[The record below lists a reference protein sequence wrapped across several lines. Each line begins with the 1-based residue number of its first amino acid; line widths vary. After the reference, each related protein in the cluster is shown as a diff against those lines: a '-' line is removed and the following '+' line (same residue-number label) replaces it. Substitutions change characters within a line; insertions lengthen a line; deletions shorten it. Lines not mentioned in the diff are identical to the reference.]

1 MIFLIGEHDRA
12 LSSSSH
18 TLARLNDDAN
28 DMRDFD
34 DPEHLS
40 DVVVETQ
47 PLLPKKKKK
56 TPPLAKLFEDDDDT
70 LCGLGLERTPSSSSR
85 RMILST
91 KVVSIACV
99 CVAAMTT
106 ILACAWTTTTNNDL
120 LTTTRWRKRQFLF
133 REGVG
138 KESNDALEAMHASA
152 AAKDL
157 DDDDDGDDARS
168 LLSRENDD
176 DEDNAI
182 ETTTTTTKS
191 ETKQQVEPELAFHTE
206 DEIAS
211 VIAAVV
217 EGDEKKTNERE
228 EEKKRRRSRMKT
240 SLTEKETT
248 TTTTTTTTREEEP
261 SRMGMTEQYDGLDR
275 EGGVDERSK
284 DALTNRGE
292 STKESVSSMD
302 AATSTSDADEEDKDD
317 QEDEAEEQ
325 SQAEEKSRAW
335 ELSTYLNVQPDS
347 EKSAE
352 SLVALIASAGGD
364 ERELEKYVKVVEP
377 IDPSQWPVNIDKAMY
392 ALKSIFRLKSRE
404 MAESQLEAKLGDFFV
419 DDEME
424 DGIATRNRRS
434 LKSEPAEE
442 AGELGYFEM
451 GTFIEDAM
459 NGRVR
464 EKTNDDDDDDNNDYH
479 SITETSRSKVGFG
492 NPEASLGE
500 ADDNKASFDNQ
511 ATGALGYFEFKDFV
525 KDAVLAHPTMTKD
538 DDNEEDTS
546 IWEPVGIRIDE
557 ETPRLGKLIEEPSKS
572 NESLKELG
580 LTADDVKFLYK
591 AYKKEKKEKE
601 NLEDN
606 LERFNKNT
614 VEDDNEDDEAMTSAK
629 AWNLN
634 HLRGMGWFEA
644 LIDRD
649 KETGKLSS
657 KWWQTEKI
665 PELGKLFS
673 HVYRWQLAK
682 DAKDEK
688 ALILDA
694 AGLLDTSNLAVPMDA
709 IRVISAHASN
719 DFDVMF
725 LSNLGT
731 KDPIFETFPDSSGNV
746 IEIRKW
752 QGTQDA
758 TNANAYIVS
767 AQFVHKIFDFILSS
781 DMNAPK
787 ESLENWLGRVVCGAK
802 EQQPQQDDS
811 GETSSV
817 VSLESN
823 VDESLSEE
831 STLAKKPVVGKHVF
845 NCYSATGVQLKPTTS
860 NASSKQ
866 DRHSTADAANSAR
879 FDAAAKNGD
888 AAVGIF
894 KEKEG

>member
-1 MIFLIGEHDRA
+1 
-12 LSSSSH
+12 
-18 TLARLNDDAN
+18 
-28 DMRDFD
+28 MRD
-34 DPEHLS
+34 DPERVIMCPNNNNNNNNNNSSLS
-40 DVVVETQ
+40 FSDDDVETQ
-47 PLLPKKKKK
+47 PLLLKPKKTTQKKR
-56 TPPLAKLFEDDDDT
+56 FEDV
-70 LCGLGLERTPSSSSR
+70 
-85 RMILST
+85 ST
-91 KVVSIACV
+91 KTKVFVVFCV
-99 CVAAMTT
+99 VVVGAM
-106 ILACAWTTTTNNDL
+106 LACETWTTTT
-120 LTTTRWRKRQFLF
+120 TTWTIGTKRRQFLF

-138 KESNDALEAMHASA
+138 KESSSSTIIIDA
-152 AAKDL
+152 AAADL
-157 DDDDDGDDARS
+157 DDAEDAS
-168 LLSRENDD
+168 SKDAMTTTMTTLSREEEDD
-176 DEDNAI
+176 VEKNSD
-182 ETTTTTTKS
+182 TKR
-191 ETKQQVEPELAFHTE
+191 VEPELAFHTE

-228 EEKKRRRSRMKT
+228 EEKKRRRRNNAMKT
-240 SLTEKETT
+240 SSPEKETT
-248 TTTTTTTTREEEP
+248 TTATREEP
-261 SRMGMTEQYDGLDR
+261 SRMGMTEQYDALDR
-275 EGGVDERSK
+275 EGSVDERSN
-284 DALTNRGE
+284 DALTRGE
-292 STKESVSSMD
+292 STKERVSMD
-302 AATSTSDADEEDKDD
+302 AATSTSDAEEDKDD

-335 ELSTYLNVQPDS
+335 ELSTYLNVQPES

-404 MAESQLEAKLGDFFV
+404 MEESQLEAKLGDLFV

-442 AGELGYFEM
+442 GGKLGYFDM
-451 GTFIEDAM
+451 GKFIEDAM

-464 EKTNDDDDDDNNDYH
+464 EKTNEDDDDEKDEKDEKDDDDDDYD
-479 SITETSRSKVGFG
+479 SIIETSRSKVGFG
-492 NPEASLGE
+492 DPEASLGK
-500 ADDNKASFDNQ
+500 ADDNKASLDNQ
-511 ATGALGYFEFKDFV
+511 AVGALGYFDFKDFV
-525 KDAVLAHPTMTKD
+525 KDVVSVHSAMTED
-538 DDNEEDTS
+538 DDNEEHAS
-546 IWEPVGIRIDE
+546 NLASVGIQLGEGRRE
-557 ETPRLGKLIEEPSKS
+557 ETPRLGKSIEEPSKS

-606 LERFNKNT
+606 LERFNKST

-767 AQFVHKIFDFILSS
+767 AQFVNKIFDFILSS
-781 DMNAPK
+781 EMNAPK

-811 GETSSV
+811 GETSSD
-817 VSLESN
+817 SLESN

-845 NCYSATGVQLKPTTS
+845 NCYSATGVQVKPTTS

-866 DRHSTADAANSAR
+866 DRRSTADAANSAG
-879 FDAAAKNGD
+879 FDAGAKNGD
-888 AAVGIF
+888 AVGIF
-894 KEKEG
+894 KEKG

>member
-1 MIFLIGEHDRA
+1 
-12 LSSSSH
+12 
-18 TLARLNDDAN
+18 
-28 DMRDFD
+28 MRDD
-34 DPEHLS
+34 DPEQRVLIMCPNTNTNNNNNNGSSLS
-40 DVVVETQ
+40 FSDVETQ
-47 PLLPKKKKK
+47 PLLSLQKPKKTTQKKHR
-56 TPPLAKLFEDDDDT
+56 FEDHVMST
-70 LCGLGLERTPSSSSR
+70 GK
-85 RMILST
+85 T
-91 KVVSIACV
+91 KVFF
-99 CVAAMTT
+99 VAAVFCVVVFVGAMLGTK
-106 ILACAWTTTTNNDL
+106 
-120 LTTTRWRKRQFLF
+120 RRQFLF

-138 KESNDALEAMHASA
+138 KESSSSSTIIVDA
-152 AAKDL
+152 AAADL
-157 DDDDDGDDARS
+157 DDADAKS
-168 LLSRENDD
+168 SKDAMTTTKTTTPSREED
-176 DEDNAI
+176 DEDVEKNSD
-182 ETTTTTTKS
+182 TKR
-191 ETKQQVEPELAFHTE
+191 VEPELAFHTE

-228 EEKKRRRSRMKT
+228 EEKKRRRRNNAMKT
-240 SLTEKETT
+240 SSSSPEKETT
-248 TTTTTTTTREEEP
+248 TTTTATREEP
-261 SRMGMTEQYDGLDR
+261 SRMGMTEQYDALDR
-275 EGGVDERSK
+275 DERSN
-284 DALTNRGE
+284 DALTRGE
-292 STKESVSSMD
+292 STKERVSMD
-302 AATSTSDADEEDKDD
+302 AATSTSDAEEDKDD

-335 ELSTYLNVQPDS
+335 ELSTYLNVQPES

-442 AGELGYFEM
+442 GGKLGYFDM
-451 GTFIEDAM
+451 GKFIEDAM

-464 EKTNDDDDDDNNDYH
+464 EKTNEDDDDDDDEKDEKDDDDDDYD
-479 SITETSRSKVGFG
+479 SIIETSRSKVGFG
-492 NPEASLGE
+492 DPEASLGE
-500 ADDNKASFDNQ
+500 ADDNKASLDNQ
-511 ATGALGYFEFKDFV
+511 AVGALGYFDFKDFV
-525 KDAVLAHPTMTKD
+525 KDVVSVHSAMTED
-538 DDNEEDTS
+538 DDNEEHAS
-546 IWEPVGIRIDE
+546 NLASVGIQLGEGRRE
-557 ETPRLGKLIEEPSKS
+557 ETPRLGKSIEEPSKS

-606 LERFNKNT
+606 LERFNKST

-767 AQFVHKIFDFILSS
+767 AQFVNKIFDFILSS
-781 DMNAPK
+781 EMNAPK

-802 EQQPQQDDS
+802 EPRNQWS
-811 GETSSV
+811 GNTC
-817 VSLESN
+817 LI
-823 VDESLSEE
+823 
-831 STLAKKPVVGKHVF
+831 
-845 NCYSATGVQLKPTTS
+845 ATPRRACK
-860 NASSKQ
+860 
-866 DRHSTADAANSAR
+866 
-879 FDAAAKNGD
+879 
-888 AAVGIF
+888 
-894 KEKEG
+894 

>member
-1 MIFLIGEHDRA
+1 
-12 LSSSSH
+12 
-18 TLARLNDDAN
+18 
-28 DMRDFD
+28 MRDFD
-34 DPEHLS
+34 DPEEQQLLCQNNNNSLS
-40 DVVVETQ
+40 DVVETQ

-56 TPPLAKLFEDDDDT
+56 TPSLAKLFEDD
-70 LCGLGLERTPSSSSR
+70 GLGIERTSSR
-85 RMILST
+85 RMGVST
-91 KVVSIACV
+91 KVVVACV
-99 CVAAMTT
+99 CVAAMT

-120 LTTTRWRKRQFLF
+120 LTTLLRKRQSLF

-138 KESNDALEAMHASA
+138 KESNDVAALKAMHSSA

-157 DDDDDGDDARS
+157 D
-168 LLSRENDD
+168 DD

-182 ETTTTTTKS
+182 ETTTTKS
-191 ETKQQVEPELAFHTE
+191 ETKHQVEPELAFHTE

-240 SLTEKETT
+240 SLTEKE
-248 TTTTTTTTREEEP
+248 TTTTTTTREEEP

-442 AGELGYFEM
+442 GGKLGYFDM
-451 GTFIEDAM
+451 GKFIEDAM

-464 EKTNDDDDDDNNDYH
+464 EKTNDDDNNDYD

-492 NPEASLGE
+492 DLEASLAE
-500 ADDNKASFDNQ
+500 ADDNKASLDNQ
-511 ATGALGYFEFKDFV
+511 AAVGALGYFEFKDFV
-525 KDAVLAHPTMTKD
+525 KDAVSAHPTMTED
-538 DDNEEDTS
+538 DDNEENTS
-546 IWEPVGIRIDE
+546 IWQPVGIRLDE
-557 ETPRLGKLIEEPSKS
+557 DTPRLGKSIEEPSKS

-845 NCYSATGVQLKPTTS
+845 NCYSATGVQVKPTTS

-879 FDAAAKNGD
+879 FDAGAKNGD

-894 KEKEG
+894 KEKGG

>member
-1 MIFLIGEHDRA
+1 
-12 LSSSSH
+12 
-18 TLARLNDDAN
+18 
-28 DMRDFD
+28 MRDFD
-34 DPEHLS
+34 DPEEQQLLCQNNNNSLS
-40 DVVVETQ
+40 DVVETQ

-56 TPPLAKLFEDDDDT
+56 TPKLVAKLFEDDD
-70 LCGLGLERTPSSSSR
+70 GLGIERTSSR
-85 RMILST
+85 RMGVST
-91 KVVSIACV
+91 KVVVACV
-99 CVAAMTT
+99 CVAAMT

-120 LTTTRWRKRQFLF
+120 LTTLLRKRQSLF

-138 KESNDALEAMHASA
+138 KESNDVAALKAMHSSA

-157 DDDDDGDDARS
+157 D
-168 LLSRENDD
+168 DD

-182 ETTTTTTKS
+182 ETTTTKS
-191 ETKQQVEPELAFHTE
+191 ETKHQVEPELAFHTE

-240 SLTEKETT
+240 SLTEKE
-248 TTTTTTTTREEEP
+248 TTTTTTTREEEP

-442 AGELGYFEM
+442 GGKLGYFDM
-451 GTFIEDAM
+451 GKFIEDAM

-464 EKTNDDDDDDNNDYH
+464 EKTNDDDDDDDDDYD
-479 SITETSRSKVGFG
+479 SITQTSRSKVGFG
-492 NPEASLGE
+492 DLEASLAE
-500 ADDNKASFDNQ
+500 ADDNKASLDNQ
-511 ATGALGYFEFKDFV
+511 AAVGALGYFEFKDFV
-525 KDAVLAHPTMTKD
+525 RDAVSAHPTMTED
-538 DDNEEDTS
+538 DDNEEYTS
-546 IWEPVGIRIDE
+546 NWESVGIQLGEDRRE
-557 ETPRLGKLIEEPSKS
+557 ETPRLGKSIEEPSKS

-601 NLEDN
+601 NLEDD

-845 NCYSATGVQLKPTTS
+845 NCYSATGVQVKPTTS

-879 FDAAAKNGD
+879 FDAGAKNGD

-894 KEKEG
+894 KEKGG

>member
-1 MIFLIGEHDRA
+1 
-12 LSSSSH
+12 
-18 TLARLNDDAN
+18 
-28 DMRDFD
+28 MRDD
-34 DPEHLS
+34 DPEQRVLMCRNTNTNNNTNNNNGSSLS
-40 DVVVETQ
+40 FSDDETQ
-47 PLLPKKKKK
+47 PLLSLQKTKK
-56 TPPLAKLFEDDDDT
+56 TTQKKHRFEDHV
-70 LCGLGLERTPSSSSR
+70 
-85 RMILST
+85 MST
-91 KVVSIACV
+91 GKTKKVFF
-99 CVAAMTT
+99 VAAVFCVVVFVGAMLVGTK
-106 ILACAWTTTTNNDL
+106 
-120 LTTTRWRKRQFLF
+120 RRQFLF

-138 KESNDALEAMHASA
+138 KESSSSSTIIVDA
-152 AAKDL
+152 AAADL
-157 DDDDDGDDARS
+157 DDAKDAS
-168 LLSRENDD
+168 SSKDAMTTTTQTTPSREED
-176 DEDNAI
+176 DEDVEKNSD
-182 ETTTTTTKS
+182 TKR
-191 ETKQQVEPELAFHTE
+191 VEPELAFHTE

-228 EEKKRRRSRMKT
+228 EEKKRRRRNNAMKT
-240 SLTEKETT
+240 SSSSPEKETT
-248 TTTTTTTTREEEP
+248 TTTTTTREEP
-261 SRMGMTEQYDGLDR
+261 SRMGMTEQYDALDR
-275 EGGVDERSK
+275 DERSN
-284 DALTNRGE
+284 DALTRGE
-292 STKESVSSMD
+292 STKERVSMD
-302 AATSTSDADEEDKDD
+302 AATSTSDAEEDKDD

-335 ELSTYLNVQPDS
+335 ELSTYLNVQPES

-404 MAESQLEAKLGDFFV
+404 MEESQLEAKLGDLF

-442 AGELGYFEM
+442 GGKLGYFDM
-451 GTFIEDAM
+451 GKFIEDAM

-464 EKTNDDDDDDNNDYH
+464 EKTNEDDDDDDDEKNEKNDDDDDYD
-479 SITETSRSKVGFG
+479 SIIETSRSKV
-492 NPEASLGE
+492 ASLGK
-500 ADDNKASFDNQ
+500 ADDNKASLDNQ
-511 ATGALGYFEFKDFV
+511 AVGALGYFDFKDFV
-525 KDAVLAHPTMTKD
+525 KDVVSVHSAMTED
-538 DDNEEDTS
+538 DDNEEHAS
-546 IWEPVGIRIDE
+546 NLASVGIQLGEGRRE
-557 ETPRLGKLIEEPSKS
+557 ETPRLGKSIEEPSKS

-606 LERFNKNT
+606 LERFNKST

-767 AQFVHKIFDFILSS
+767 AQFVNKIFDFILSS
-781 DMNAPK
+781 EMNAPK

-811 GETSSV
+811 GGTSSD
-817 VSLESN
+817 SLESN

-845 NCYSATGVQLKPTTS
+845 NCYSATGVQVKPTTS

-866 DRHSTADAANSAR
+866 DRRSTADAANSAG
-879 FDAAAKNGD
+879 FDAGAKNGD
-888 AAVGIF
+888 AVGIF
-894 KEKEG
+894 KEKG

>member
-1 MIFLIGEHDRA
+1 
-12 LSSSSH
+12 
-18 TLARLNDDAN
+18 
-28 DMRDFD
+28 
-34 DPEHLS
+34 
-40 DVVVETQ
+40 
-47 PLLPKKKKK
+47 
-56 TPPLAKLFEDDDDT
+56 
-70 LCGLGLERTPSSSSR
+70 
-85 RMILST
+85 
-91 KVVSIACV
+91 
-99 CVAAMTT
+99 
-106 ILACAWTTTTNNDL
+106 
-120 LTTTRWRKRQFLF
+120 
-133 REGVG
+133 
-138 KESNDALEAMHASA
+138 
-152 AAKDL
+152 
-157 DDDDDGDDARS
+157 
-168 LLSRENDD
+168 
-176 DEDNAI
+176 
-182 ETTTTTTKS
+182 
-191 ETKQQVEPELAFHTE
+191 
-206 DEIAS
+206 
-211 VIAAVV
+211 
-217 EGDEKKTNERE
+217 
-228 EEKKRRRSRMKT
+228 
-240 SLTEKETT
+240 
-248 TTTTTTTTREEEP
+248 
-261 SRMGMTEQYDGLDR
+261 
-275 EGGVDERSK
+275 
-284 DALTNRGE
+284 
-292 STKESVSSMD
+292 
-302 AATSTSDADEEDKDD
+302 
-317 QEDEAEEQ
+317 
-325 SQAEEKSRAW
+325 
-335 ELSTYLNVQPDS
+335 
-347 EKSAE
+347 
-352 SLVALIASAGGD
+352 
-364 ERELEKYVKVVEP
+364 
-377 IDPSQWPVNIDKAMY
+377 
-392 ALKSIFRLKSRE
+392 
-404 MAESQLEAKLGDFFV
+404 
-419 DDEME
+419 
-424 DGIATRNRRS
+424 
-434 LKSEPAEE
+434 
-442 AGELGYFEM
+442 
-451 GTFIEDAM
+451 
-459 NGRVR
+459 VR
-464 EKTNDDDDDDNNDYH
+464 EKTNDDDDDDDNNDYD

-492 NPEASLGE
+492 DLEASLAE
-500 ADDNKASFDNQ
+500 ADDNKASLDNQ
-511 ATGALGYFEFKDFV
+511 AAVGALGYFEFKDFV
-525 KDAVLAHPTMTKD
+525 RDAVSAHPTMTED
-538 DDNEEDTS
+538 DDNEEFTS
-546 IWEPVGIRIDE
+546 NWESVGIKLGEDRRE
-557 ETPRLGKLIEEPSKS
+557 ETPRLGKSIEEPSKS

-601 NLEDN
+601 NLEDD

-845 NCYSATGVQLKPTTS
+845 NCYSATGVQVKPTTS

-879 FDAAAKNGD
+879 FDAGAKNGD

-894 KEKEG
+894 KEKGG

>member
-1 MIFLIGEHDRA
+1 
-12 LSSSSH
+12 
-18 TLARLNDDAN
+18 
-28 DMRDFD
+28 MRDDPGTRQNNSPPPD
-34 DPEHLS
+34 D
-40 DVVVETQ
+40 VETQ
-47 PLLPKKKKK
+47 PLLKKKK
-56 TPPLAKLFEDDDDT
+56 TPLTPKLEDDADDV
-70 LCGLGLERTPSSSSR
+70 LDERTR
-85 RMILST
+85 RRRKHPTRMST
-91 KVVSIACV
+91 VVVVAV
-99 CVAAMTT
+99 CVVVATM
-106 ILACAWTTTTNNDL
+106 LACAWTTTRIGNNPEVNNA
-120 LTTTRWRKRQFLF
+120 TRVSMAAKRQFLF

-138 KESNDALEAMHASA
+138 KESKDAAALDSA
-152 AAKDL
+152 AADL
-157 DDDDDGDDARS
+157 DDDDSDDSDDEAMMT
-168 LLSRENDD
+168 LSRE
-176 DEDNAI
+176 EDVEKNSA
-182 ETTTTTTKS
+182 K
-191 ETKQQVEPELAFHTE
+191 QVEPELAFHTE

-228 EEKKRRRSRMKT
+228 EEKKRRRRAMKK
-240 SLTEKETT
+240 EKEDAFPRARTA
-248 TTTTTTTTREEEP
+248 TREEP
-261 SRMGMTEQYDGLDR
+261 MMGMTEKYDELDR
-275 EGGVDERSK
+275 EGVDERSN
-284 DALTNRGE
+284 DALTRGE
-292 STKESVSSMD
+292 STKERVSD
-302 AATSTSDADEEDKDD
+302 AATSTSDADEDKDD

-335 ELSTYLNVQPDS
+335 ELSTYLNVQPES

-404 MAESQLEAKLGDFFV
+404 MEESQLEAKLGDLFV

-442 AGELGYFEM
+442 GGKLGYFDM
-451 GTFIEDAM
+451 GKFIEDAM

-464 EKTNDDDDDDNNDYH
+464 EKTNEDDDDDDDYD
-479 SITETSRSKVGFG
+479 SIIETSRSKVGFG
-492 NPEASLGE
+492 DPEASLGK
-500 ADDNKASFDNQ
+500 ADDNKASLDNQ
-511 ATGALGYFEFKDFV
+511 AVGALGYFDFKDFV
-525 KDAVLAHPTMTKD
+525 KDVVSVHSAMTED
-538 DDNEEDTS
+538 DDNEEHAS
-546 IWEPVGIRIDE
+546 NLASVGIQLGEGRRE
-557 ETPRLGKLIEEPSKS
+557 ETPRLGKSIEEPSKS

-767 AQFVHKIFDFILSS
+767 AQFVNKIFDFILSS

-811 GETSSV
+811 GETSSD
-817 VSLESN
+817 SLESN

-845 NCYSATGVQLKPTTS
+845 NCYSATGVQVKPTTS

-866 DRHSTADAANSAR
+866 DRRSTADAANSAG
-879 FDAAAKNGD
+879 FDAGAKNGD
-888 AAVGIF
+888 AVGIF
-894 KEKEG
+894 KEKG

>member
-1 MIFLIGEHDRA
+1 MMTTNNSLY
-12 LSSSSH
+12 
-18 TLARLNDDAN
+18 
-28 DMRDFD
+28 
-34 DPEHLS
+34 S
-40 DVVVETQ
+40 DVVETQ
-47 PLLPKKKKK
+47 PLLINPKKKKKK
-56 TPPLAKLFEDDDDT
+56 TPPKLVAKLFEDDD
-70 LCGLGLERTPSSSSR
+70 GLGIERTSSSSSSSSR
-85 RMILST
+85 RMMGVST
-91 KVVSIACV
+91 NKVVVACV
-99 CVAAMTT
+99 FCVAAMTT

-157 DDDDDGDDARS
+157 DDDDD
-168 LLSRENDD
+168 DD

-182 ETTTTTTKS
+182 ETTTTTTTKS

-248 TTTTTTTTREEEP
+248 TTTTTREEEP
-261 SRMGMTEQYDGLDR
+261 SRMGMTEQYDRLDR

-292 STKESVSSMD
+292 STKESISSMD

-442 AGELGYFEM
+442 GGKLGYFDM
-451 GTFIEDAM
+451 GKFIEDAM

-464 EKTNDDDDDDNNDYH
+464 EKTNDDDDDDNNDYD

-492 NPEASLGE
+492 DLEASLAE
-500 ADDNKASFDNQ
+500 ADDNKASLDNQ
-511 ATGALGYFEFKDFV
+511 AAVGALGYFEFKDFV

-601 NLEDN
+601 NLEDD
-606 LERFNKNT
+606 LEKINKNT

-845 NCYSATGVQLKPTTS
+845 NCYSATGVQVKPTTS
-860 NASSKQ
+860 NASSK
-866 DRHSTADAANSAR
+866 
-879 FDAAAKNGD
+879 
-888 AAVGIF
+888 
-894 KEKEG
+894 

>member
-1 MIFLIGEHDRA
+1 MMTTNNSLY
-12 LSSSSH
+12 
-18 TLARLNDDAN
+18 
-28 DMRDFD
+28 
-34 DPEHLS
+34 S
-40 DVVVETQ
+40 DVVETQ
-47 PLLPKKKKK
+47 PLLINPKKKKKK
-56 TPPLAKLFEDDDDT
+56 TPPKLVAKLFEDDD
-70 LCGLGLERTPSSSSR
+70 GLGIERTSSSSSSSSR
-85 RMILST
+85 RMMGVST
-91 KVVSIACV
+91 NKVVVACV
-99 CVAAMTT
+99 FCVAAMTT
-106 ILACAWTTTTNNDL
+106 ILACAWTTTTTNNNNDL
-120 LTTTRWRKRQFLF
+120 LTTFLRKRQSLF

-138 KESNDALEAMHASA
+138 KESNDVA

-157 DDDDDGDDARS
+157 D
-168 LLSRENDD
+168 DD

-182 ETTTTTTKS
+182 ETTTTKS
-191 ETKQQVEPELAFHTE
+191 ETKHQVEPELAFHTE

-248 TTTTTTTTREEEP
+248 TTTTTREEEP

-292 STKESVSSMD
+292 STKESISSMD
-302 AATSTSDADEEDKDD
+302 AATSTSDVDEEDKDD

-392 ALKSIFRLKSRE
+392 ALKSIFILKSRE

-442 AGELGYFEM
+442 GGKLGYFDM
-451 GTFIEDAM
+451 GKFIEDAM

-464 EKTNDDDDDDNNDYH
+464 EKTNDDDDDDDNDYD

-492 NPEASLGE
+492 DLEASLAE
-500 ADDNKASFDNQ
+500 ADDNKASLDNQ
-511 ATGALGYFEFKDFV
+511 AAVGALGYFEFKDFV
-525 KDAVLAHPTMTKD
+525 RDAVSAHPTMTED
-538 DDNEEDTS
+538 DDSEDFTS
-546 IWEPVGIRIDE
+546 NWESVGIKLGEDRRE
-557 ETPRLGKLIEEPSKS
+557 ETPRLGKSIEEPSKS

-601 NLEDN
+601 NLEDD
-606 LERFNKNT
+606 LEKINKNT

-845 NCYSATGVQLKPTTS
+845 NCYSATGVQVKPTTS
-860 NASSKQ
+860 NASSK
-866 DRHSTADAANSAR
+866 
-879 FDAAAKNGD
+879 
-888 AAVGIF
+888 
-894 KEKEG
+894 

>member
-1 MIFLIGEHDRA
+1 
-12 LSSSSH
+12 
-18 TLARLNDDAN
+18 
-28 DMRDFD
+28 MRDFD
-34 DPEHLS
+34 DPEQHLS
-40 DVVVETQ
+40 DIIVETQ

-56 TPPLAKLFEDDDDT
+56 TPPPLVAKLFEDDD
-70 LCGLGLERTPSSSSR
+70 GLGIERTSSSR
-85 RMILST
+85 RMGVST
-91 KVVSIACV
+91 KKVVVACV
-99 CVAAMTT
+99 CVAAMT

-138 KESNDALEAMHASA
+138 KESNDALAMHSSA

-157 DDDDDGDDARS
+157 DDDDDDAHS
-168 LLSRENDD
+168 LSREDD

-182 ETTTTTTKS
+182 ETTTTTKS

-228 EEKKRRRSRMKT
+228 EEKKRRRSRMQT
-240 SLTEKETT
+240 SLTEKE

-442 AGELGYFEM
+442 GGKLGYFDM
-451 GTFIEDAM
+451 GKFIEDAM
-459 NGRVR
+459 NRRVR
-464 EKTNDDDDDDNNDYH
+464 EKTNDDDDDDDDEDDDDDYD
-479 SITETSRSKVGFG
+479 SITETSRSKVGLG
-492 NPEASLGE
+492 DPEASLGE
-500 ADDNKASFDNQ
+500 ADDNKASLDNQ

-525 KDAVLAHPTMTKD
+525 KDAVSAHPTMTED
-538 DDNEEDTS
+538 DDSEDFTS
-546 IWEPVGIRIDE
+546 NWESVGIKLGEDRRE
-557 ETPRLGKLIEEPSKS
+557 ETPRLGKSIEEPSKS

-845 NCYSATGVQLKPTTS
+845 NCYSATGVQVKPTTS

-879 FDAAAKNGD
+879 FDAGAKNGD

-894 KEKEG
+894 KEKGG

>member
-1 MIFLIGEHDRA
+1 MLVG
-12 LSSSSH
+12 
-18 TLARLNDDAN
+18 
-28 DMRDFD
+28 
-34 DPEHLS
+34 
-40 DVVVETQ
+40 
-47 PLLPKKKKK
+47 
-56 TPPLAKLFEDDDDT
+56 
-70 LCGLGLERTPSSSSR
+70 
-85 RMILST
+85 T
-91 KVVSIACV
+91 K
-99 CVAAMTT
+99 
-106 ILACAWTTTTNNDL
+106 
-120 LTTTRWRKRQFLF
+120 RRQFLF

-138 KESNDALEAMHASA
+138 KESNDVAALKAMHSSA

-157 DDDDDGDDARS
+157 D
-168 LLSRENDD
+168 DD

-182 ETTTTTTKS
+182 ETTTTKS
-191 ETKQQVEPELAFHTE
+191 ETKHQVEPELAFHTE

-228 EEKKRRRSRMKT
+228 EEKKRRRRNNAMKT
-240 SLTEKETT
+240 SSSSPEKETT
-248 TTTTTTTTREEEP
+248 TTTTTATREEP
-261 SRMGMTEQYDGLDR
+261 SRMGMTEQYDALDR
-275 EGGVDERSK
+275 DERSN
-284 DALTNRGE
+284 DALTRGE
-292 STKESVSSMD
+292 STKERVSMD
-302 AATSTSDADEEDKDD
+302 AATSTSDAEEDKDD

-404 MAESQLEAKLGDFFV
+404 MEESQLEAKLGDFFV

-442 AGELGYFEM
+442 GGKLGYFDM
-451 GTFIEDAM
+451 GKFIEDAM

-464 EKTNDDDDDDNNDYH
+464 EKTNEDDDDDEKDEKDDDDDDYD
-479 SITETSRSKVGFG
+479 SIIETSRSKV
-492 NPEASLGE
+492 ASLGK
-500 ADDNKASFDNQ
+500 ADDNKASLDNQ
-511 ATGALGYFEFKDFV
+511 AVGALGYFDFKDFV
-525 KDAVLAHPTMTKD
+525 KDVVSVHSAMTED
-538 DDNEEDTS
+538 DDNEEHAS
-546 IWEPVGIRIDE
+546 NLASVGIQLGEGRRE
-557 ETPRLGKLIEEPSKS
+557 ETPRLGKSIEEPSKS

-606 LERFNKNT
+606 LERFNKST

-781 DMNAPK
+781 EMNAPK

-845 NCYSATGVQLKPTTS
+845 NCYSATGVQVKPTTS

-866 DRHSTADAANSAR
+866 DRRSTADAANSAG
-879 FDAAAKNGD
+879 FDAGAKNGD
-888 AAVGIF
+888 AVGIF
-894 KEKEG
+894 KEKG